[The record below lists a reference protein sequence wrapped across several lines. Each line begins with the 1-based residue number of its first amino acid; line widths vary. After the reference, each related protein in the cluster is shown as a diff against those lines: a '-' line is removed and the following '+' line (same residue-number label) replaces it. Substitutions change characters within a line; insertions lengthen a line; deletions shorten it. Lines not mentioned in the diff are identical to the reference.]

1 MSKIHSIDTPYFLT
15 KQTANLRE
23 DFGREIRNSASLFL
37 LYGEEGVGKTRL
49 LKELVST
56 SLNELR
62 IHWVDCKENDY
73 EANAAT
79 ELSSALEGILD
90 IATIGDVIVA
100 DHFELATNKI
110 KHQLLQS
117 WSTDGIDKK
126 FNLIIATSQTGI
138 EEIRNL
144 AARYRLNVKSFQLL
158 PLTPVEIDGY
168 CASTLFPSLP
178 PSPLSMPKLTR
189 RALNETRGV
198 IGKVREVVEQH
209 SNHIVTQGP
218 SSSPSI
224 IKPLLVCFGLTFI
237 LVLVGLAYHFIPAAS
252 DGSLSLN
259 QHEEEM
265 VELAQLTD
273 NSTTGVPAVEVDGSQ
288 VLSIIEPTE
297 VTQAPVIVEP
307 IIAEP
312 GPEPVAALALV
323 ETIGISV
330 IKKEE
335 FSDTQIVEVNEVE
348 DEVEVDK
355 VPKGEPVKD
364 KSLVDNDGKE
374 PYSDWFMVELKR
386 SRDWFE
392 RKERSRGTIQIM
404 SIRLDSDTDDAY
416 LSYVETLQ
424 KKGVDVSQLR
434 AYLTRIREELVLGI
448 VFGEYDSRRVAYK
461 SLTDLPSS
469 LGANQPFPR
478 SVGGI
483 WDEINQL

>member
-62 IHWVDCKENDY
+62 IHWVDYKENDY

-79 ELSSALEGILD
+79 ELSSALDGILD

-126 FNLIIATSQTGI
+126 LNLIIATSQTGI

-168 CASTLFPSLP
+168 CANTLFPSLP

-209 SNHIVTQGP
+209 SNHIVTQGV
-218 SSSPSI
+218 SSSPPI

-237 LVLVGLAYHFIPAAS
+237 LVLVGLTYHFIPAAS

-273 NSTTGVPAVEVDGSQ
+273 NSTTGVPVVKVDGSQ
-288 VLSIIEPTE
+288 VLSIIEPME
-297 VTQAPVIVEP
+297 VTLAPVIVEP

-312 GPEPVAALALV
+312 GPEPALAPV

-335 FSDTQIVEVNEVE
+335 FSDTQIVEVN
-348 DEVEVDK
+348 EVEVDK

-374 PYSDWFMVELKR
+374 PYSDWFMAELKR

-404 SIRLDSDTDDAY
+404 SISLDSDTDDAY
-416 LSYVETLQ
+416 LNYVETLQ